1 MKNKMVDD
9 TSPNLTLPSGV
20 PIDVAGHE
28 PPSLAVLGSTLGLLE
43 GETRPLGDVVTPLQG
58 GLPLPRLPSTM
69 PSSGSLC
76 RESCR
81 MTCPK
86 NDSFLFFT
94 VSNSD
99 LLVSA
104 IRITSSFVMRLVQ
117 LIRSMRLKVHVLN
130 ASRRCCDLSLMVH
143 VSTQCRNVNQ
153 T

>member
-1 MKNKMVDD
+1 MACR
-9 TSPNLTLPSGV
+9 LTLPV
-20 PIDVAGHE
+20 T
-28 PPSLAVLGSTLGLLE
+28 SLSYTNLHLFRSWAVRLAFSKV
-43 GETRPLGDVVTPLQG
+43 RPVHWVMLSLHCSL

-69 PSSGSLC
+69 PSSRSLC

-99 LLVSA
+99 LLVPA

-117 LIRSMRLKVHVLN
+117 LIRSMRLRVHISN
-130 ASRRCCDLSLMVH
+130 ASRRCCDILLMVH
-143 VSTQCRNVNQ
+143 VSTPYSNVDQ
-153 T
+153 TYRSI